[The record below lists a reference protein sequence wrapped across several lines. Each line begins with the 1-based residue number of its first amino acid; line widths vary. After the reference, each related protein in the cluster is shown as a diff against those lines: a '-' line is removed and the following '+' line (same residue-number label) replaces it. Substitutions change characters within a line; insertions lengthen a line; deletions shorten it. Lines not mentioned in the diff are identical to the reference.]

1 MIGLPFGEFLREI
14 PAQGKLDI
22 RIGEEVLPVRIAG
35 AKYVATYPPP
45 DPEKIKELKEIIP

>member
-45 DPEKIKELKEIIP
+45 DPEQIKELKAIIP